1 MKFKNKKKIP
11 ELHPSSKEQ
20 NGGGEVQE
28 YGQLARVLWVI
39 LPHLVGYEKK
49 KIFNFKTKGNKIFIF
64 FYFVCLT
71 FLRQCSNVILPYF
84 KLKMNCYFP
93 NYILIICNSLTK

>member
-28 YGQLARVLWVI
+28 YGKLARVLWVI
-39 LPHLVGYEKK
+39 LPHLVGYEKED
-49 KIFNFKTKGNKIFIF
+49 I
-64 FYFVCLT
+64 
-71 FLRQCSNVILPYF
+71 
-84 KLKMNCYFP
+84 
-93 NYILIICNSLTK
+93 